1 MLRVQAHCAIF
12 TLVAKLCV
20 ASTCAASAALVLG
33 VDPSYK
39 DDVSSLGLPVAIV
52 FVVSYVLA
60 ATLLALIDLA
70 VAAGVQ
76 GWCLDYKQNCVDHA
90 FKSAETWMMA
100 VELVDEPALL
110 ELHEL
115 LSSEREHEH
124 RLEGSRRRARVA
136 PAQARALSRFAA
148 LFAAAVPPPPQKS
161 RAQLLAEEE
170 AEEAAAA
177 GERRTGERKKGV
189 KAAAEGRAKGKQ
201 SQGTDA
207 GKDTKKNAAVPAKAK
222 SPTKGKTSRAP
233 SSDDASDEDED
244 DGRERPAASPSA
256 RRRRPG
262 AAAAEEGGSPKTA
275 ASRERGGEVEEGET
289 STSTRRGRRADS

>member
-20 ASTCAASAALVLG
+20 ASTCAAIAALVLG

-39 DDVSSLGLPVAIV
+39 DDVASLGLPVAIV

-100 VELVDEPALL
+100 IELVDEPALL

-124 RLEGSRRRARVA
+124 RLEGSRGRARVA
-136 PAQARALSRFAA
+136 PAQVRAPARFAA
-148 LFAAAVPPPPQKS
+148 LFAAAQPPPPQKS

-170 AEEAAAA
+170 AAA
-177 GERRTGERKKGV
+177 GERRAGERKKGV
-189 KAAAEGRAKGKQ
+189 KRAAEGRAKGKQ
-201 SQGTDA
+201 GQGTDA
-207 GKDTKKNAAVPAKAK
+207 SKDTKKNAAVPAKAK

-233 SSDDASDEDED
+233 SSDDGGDDGGDD
-244 DGRERPAASPSA
+244 DGRERPAAGPSA

-262 AAAAEEGGSPKTA
+262 AAATEEGGSPKTA